1 MTLNRKDLN
10 NVYKKSFPNGD
21 SRKFCNLLF
30 NLIDLDGSRDLD
42 FAEFLIA
49 LSLASEKDFQ
59 QKLRLI
65 FHLID
70 INKDGLVKRKEITR
84 VLNCICELID
94 KNSDKREQT
103 QFKVNAFFRLI
114 KLNDENFMSEEEFI
128 EANLKDPFIIN
139 FVYLL
144 N

>member
-1 MTLNRKDLN
+1 
-10 NVYKKSFPNGD
+10 
-21 SRKFCNLLF
+21 LLF

-94 KNSDKREQT
+94 KNSDRREQT

>member
-1 MTLNRKDLN
+1 MTLNRKDLI
-10 NVYKKSFPNGD
+10 NVYKKIFPNGD

-30 NLIDLDGSRDLD
+30 NLIDLDRSRDLD
-42 FAEFLIA
+42 FTEFLIA

-59 QKLRLI
+59 QKLRMI

-84 VLNCICELID
+84 VINCICELLD

-114 KLNDENFMSEEEFI
+114 KLNDDNFMSEEEFI

>member
-1 MTLNRKDLN
+1 MTLNRKDLI
-10 NVYKKSFPNGD
+10 NVYKKNFPNGD

-94 KNSDKREQT
+94 KNSDRREQT